1 MLRTLFSNRLF
12 LGALA
17 FFVLCVVGSLLYQQ
31 HVYKETDEKLAETD
45 EFLRWWKERQ
55 ATPPSSATETPKS
68 EVIEAVETVASPA
81 NAPSVDEADNEN
93 FPDFLS
99 LSPEEQQQIYD
110 QFYIQHGLKPPPRGY
125 EYVWKDEGVPRLD
138 ENGQPILLKKGDPW
152 VEIKMGIGFAPT
164 LEEYERYEQLR
175 EDHGWADSR
184 GDVAEAERLA
194 AEIEALEASVQRMR
208 PLSMMSVWSGP
219 TGTHDKAR
227 SRRIAREKYN
237 TALREYGLAHL
248 ISPYSND

>member
-17 FFVLCVVGSLLYQQ
+17 FFVLCVGGSLLYQQ
-31 HVYKETDEKLAETD
+31 HVYKQTDEKLAETD
-45 EFLRWWKERQ
+45 AFLRWWKERQ
-55 ATPPSSATETPKS
+55 ATPPSDGTEPPKS
-68 EVIEAVETVASPA
+68 EVIEAVETVASPV
-81 NAPSVDEADNEN
+81 NAPSVDEAETEN
-93 FPDFLS
+93 FPDFWS
-99 LSPEEQQQIYD
+99 LSPEERQQIYD

-125 EYVWKDEGVPRLD
+125 KYRWKDMGVPLLD
-138 ENGQPILLKKGDPW
+138 ENGNPVLQKEGDPW

-175 EDHGWADSR
+175 EDHGWAESR

-208 PLSMMSVWSGP
+208 PLSTMWTAVGNEAVSKG
-219 TGTHDKAR
+219 
-227 SRRIAREKYN
+227 SRFAREKYN
-237 TALREYGLAHL
+237 TALREHGLAHL